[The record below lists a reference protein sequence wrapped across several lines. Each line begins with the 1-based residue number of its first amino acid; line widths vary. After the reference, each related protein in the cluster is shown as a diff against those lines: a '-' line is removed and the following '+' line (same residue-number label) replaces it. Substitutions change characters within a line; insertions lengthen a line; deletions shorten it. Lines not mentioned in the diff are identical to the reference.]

1 MISLITTGLAL
12 DPTELRWASFP
23 ACPPTEA
30 TDEGALISL
39 PSVRLSLYPVTPR
52 CWHPSTPPQPRYR
65 WNRRKSDPRFL
76 YHKTFI
82 IILKKCYCKFESMIF
97 LMWSSSHPAWS
108 YRPGWSIVGTCL
120 LNSRLKCPLMQRN
133 LFHLSGSLSV
143 SGHRQLNNSV
153 IPLHSNE
160 QLLFI

>member
-1 MISLITTGLAL
+1 MSSITTGLAL
-12 DPTELRWASFP
+12 DPSGLRFVSFP
-23 ACPPTEA
+23 ALQPRRQMMEHWSACPLLGCLSTQ
-30 TDEGALISL
+30 LL
-39 PSVRLSLYPVTPR
+39 PGVDI
-52 CWHPSTPPQPRYR
+52 PPLPLTRYR

-143 SGHRQLNNSV
+143 SRHSQLYKLGN
-153 IPLHSNE
+153 I
-160 QLLFI
+160 IT